1 MPWGPASFMQD
12 WKVSPGTRG
21 YILLPVDTKAVW
33 KASQERTGLECS
45 SWCCSGLLI
54 HVWSLLGLAQLYLLP
69 LLVLAFK
76 RILQMKKVAC
86 AVFWS
91 KWKRKVPSSQ
101 ACFQLLLCLRKAGR
115 LRYFGGC
122 SSSVC
127 VPRLLLHSECMASL
141 FYSHK
146 GSCFAFDLGMD
157 LIRAMTWIPCKAI
170 KFQVV

>member
-1 MPWGPASFMQD
+1 MPWGPASFVQD

-45 SWCCSGLLI
+45 SRCCSGLLI

-76 RILQMKKVAC
+76 RVLQMKKVAC

-91 KWKRKVPSSQ
+91 KWKRKIPSSQ
-101 ACFQLLLCLRKAGR
+101 ACFQLLLCLCKAGR
-115 LRYFGGC
+115 LSYFGALCMFPGC
-122 SSSVC
+122 CYIVNAWLPSSIVTKGAA
-127 VPRLLLHSECMASL
+127 LLLISA
-141 FYSHK
+141 
-146 GSCFAFDLGMD
+146 
-157 LIRAMTWIPCKAI
+157 WI
-170 KFQVV
+170 